1 MFKGKNVLVTG
12 ATRGIGKDIA
22 IKFAKQGANIGINDV
37 IDEEAANIVIE
48 ELKSVGGNAIYMKA
62 DVSNFEE
69 VKNMIKEFEKTF
81 GGVDILVNNAG
92 ITRDNLL
99 IRMTDNEWDSVININ
114 LKGTFNCIKA
124 VSRGMMKKRYGKIIN
139 ISSIVGF
146 SGNPGQANYVA
157 SKSGVMGLTK
167 TAALE
172 LAARG
177 IRVNAVAPGFIDTDM
192 TKKLPDDVKKSM
204 AEKIALGIFG
214 KPEDVANAV
223 FFLASPDSDYITGQV
238 IHVNG
243 GMYM

>member
-1 MFKGKNVLVTG
+1 MFKEKNILITG

-22 IKFAKQGANIGINDV
+22 AKFAKQGANLGINDV
-37 IDEEAANIVIE
+37 VDPEIAEDAVKELEA
-48 ELKSVGGNAIYMKA
+48 LGGKVVYLKA
-62 DVSNFEE
+62 DVSNSEE
-69 VKNMIKEFEKTF
+69 VKNMVKEFEKAF
-81 GGVDILVNNAG
+81 GGVDVLVNNAG

-99 IRMTDNEWDSVININ
+99 IRMTESEWDSVLNIN

-192 TKKLPDDVKKSM
+192 TKKLPDDVKQMMSD
-204 AEKIALGIFG
+204 KIALGMFG

-223 FFLASPDSDYITGQV
+223 FFLASSDSDYITGQV

>member
-1 MFKGKNVLVTG
+1 MFKDKNILITG

-22 IKFAKQGANIGINDV
+22 IKFAKQGANLGINDV
-37 IDEEAANIVIE
+37 VEPNTAESVIE
-48 ELKSVGGNAIYMKA
+48 EFKSLGANAIYLKA
-62 DVSNFEE
+62 DVSDSEQ
-69 VKNMIKEFEKTF
+69 VKNMVKEFEKAF
-81 GGVDILVNNAG
+81 GGIDVLVNNAG

-124 VSRGMMKKRYGKIIN
+124 ASRGMMKKKYGKIIN

-177 IRVNAVAPGFIDTDM
+177 IRVNAVAPGFIETDM
-192 TKKLPDDVKKSM
+192 TKKLPEEVKKAM
-204 AEKIALGIFG
+204 ADRIALGTFG

>member
-1 MFKGKNVLVTG
+1 MFKEKNILITG
-12 ATRGIGKDIA
+12 ATRGIGKEIA
-22 IKFAKQGANIGINDV
+22 VKFAKQGANLGINDV
-37 IDEEAANIVIE
+37 VAPEIAEDVVK
-48 ELKSVGGNAIYMKA
+48 ELEDLGGNVIYLKA
-62 DVSNFEE
+62 DVSNSEE
-69 VKNMIKEFEKTF
+69 VKNMVKEFEKAF
-81 GGVDILVNNAG
+81 GGVDVLVNNAG

-99 IRMTDNEWDSVININ
+99 IRMTESEWDSVLDIN

-177 IRVNAVAPGFIDTDM
+177 VRVNAVAPGFIETDM
-192 TKKLPDDVKKSM
+192 TKKLPDDIKQMM
-204 AEKIALGIFG
+204 ADKIALGIFG
-214 KPEDVANAV
+214 QPKDVANAV
-223 FFLASPDSDYITGQV
+223 FFLASSDSDYITGQV

>member
-1 MFKGKNVLVTG
+1 MFKEKNILITG
-12 ATRGIGKDIA
+12 ATRGIGKEIA
-22 IKFAKQGANIGINDV
+22 VKFAKQGANLGINDV
-37 IDEEAANIVIE
+37 VTPDIAEDAVKELEDLGGKVIY
-48 ELKSVGGNAIYMKA
+48 LKA
-62 DVSNFEE
+62 DVSNSEE
-69 VKNMIKEFEKTF
+69 VKNMVKEFEKAF
-81 GGVDILVNNAG
+81 GGVDVLVNNAG

-99 IRMTDNEWDSVININ
+99 IRMTESEWDSVIDIN

-157 SKSGVMGLTK
+157 SKSGVMSLTK

-177 IRVNAVAPGFIDTDM
+177 VRVNAVAPGFIETDM
-192 TKKLPDDVKKSM
+192 TKKLPDDVKQMM
-204 AEKIALGIFG
+204 ADKIALGIFG

-223 FFLASPDSDYITGQV
+223 FFLASSDSDYITGQV

>member
-1 MFKGKNVLVTG
+1 MFKEKNILITG
-12 ATRGIGKDIA
+12 ATRGIGKEIA
-22 IKFAKQGANIGINDV
+22 VKFAKQGANLGINDV
-37 IDEEAANIVIE
+37 VTPDIAEDAVKELEDLGGKVIY
-48 ELKSVGGNAIYMKA
+48 LKA
-62 DVSNFEE
+62 DVSNSEE
-69 VKNMIKEFEKTF
+69 VKNMVKEFEKAF
-81 GGVDILVNNAG
+81 GGVDVLVNNAG

-99 IRMTDNEWDSVININ
+99 IRMTESEWDSVIDIN

-177 IRVNAVAPGFIDTDM
+177 VRVNAVAPGFIETDM
-192 TKKLPDDVKKSM
+192 TKKLPDDVKQMM
-204 AEKIALGIFG
+204 ADKIALGIFG

-223 FFLASPDSDYITGQV
+223 FFLASSDSDYITGQV

>member
-1 MFKGKNVLVTG
+1 MFKEKNILITG

-22 IKFAKQGANIGINDV
+22 VKFAKQGANLGINDV
-37 IDEEAANIVIE
+37 VDPEIAKDAIKELEDLGANVVY
-48 ELKSVGGNAIYMKA
+48 LKA
-62 DVSNFEE
+62 DVSNSED
-69 VKNMIKEFEKTF
+69 VKNMVKEFEKAF
-81 GGVDILVNNAG
+81 GGVDVLVNNAG

-99 IRMTDNEWDSVININ
+99 IRMTESEWDSVIDIN

-157 SKSGVMGLTK
+157 SKSGVTGLTK

-177 IRVNAVAPGFIDTDM
+177 VRVNAVAPGFIETDM
-192 TKKLPDDVKKSM
+192 TKKLLDDVKKMM
-204 AEKIALGIFG
+204 ADKIALGMFG
-214 KPEDVANAV
+214 QPEDVANAV
-223 FFLASPDSDYITGQV
+223 FFLASSDSDYITGQV